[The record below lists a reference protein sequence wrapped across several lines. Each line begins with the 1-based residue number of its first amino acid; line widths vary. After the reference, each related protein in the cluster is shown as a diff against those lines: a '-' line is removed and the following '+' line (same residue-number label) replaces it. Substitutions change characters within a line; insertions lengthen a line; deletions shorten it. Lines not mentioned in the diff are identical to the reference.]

1 MEFRRGDVD
10 VPLELRCAP
19 LELDVSGS
27 RRIILLCTRRRLGE
41 DGFSRSRRRSLGPAS
56 RLLSSTLL
64 WLCIKT
70 SSTCVASDS
79 SDDGLRRLLREKVV
93 GIRVDSEGREGLV
106 SVPFSRD
113 GEMRGSGIFCGAEI
127 LGN

>member
-1 MEFRRGDVD
+1 MDE
-10 VPLELRCAP
+10 PLELRCAP

-27 RRIILLCTRRRLGE
+27 RRIILLRTRRRLGE
-41 DGFSRSRRRSLGPAS
+41 DGLSRSRRRSLGPAS

-64 WLCIKT
+64 WPWTKV

-79 SDDGLRRLLREKVV
+79 SDDGLLRLLLENVE
-93 GIRVDSEGREGLV
+93 GMRVDSEGREGLDP
-106 SVPFSRD
+106 VPFSRG
-113 GEMRGSGIFCGAEI
+113 GEVRGSGILFGAEI